1 MIYSPKWSIRSLVTL
16 KKLEKIYS
24 WQAAPGPIEFFN
36 AMKKIVIFM
45 IFNDYLG
52 HFRGVSLVN
61 FFLFEPLFLSYRT
74 KNLQIND
81 FL

>member
-16 KKLEKIYS
+16 KKWKKYIHGRLL
-24 WQAAPGPIEFFN
+24 QDPLNFFN
-36 AMKKIVIFM
+36 AMKKIAIFM

-52 HFRGVSLVN
+52 HFRGVSLVI